1 MASSD
6 PKKRVQA
13 AMARPEN
20 ARCAD
25 CLAKD
30 PRWASSTLGIFI
42 CINCSGR
49 HRNLGTHIS
58 FVRSCT
64 LDSWTDQ
71 QASIMEQIGNEKS
84 NEYWEANLPAGYPRP
99 RTDDLDGLTKFIRAK
114 YEYKKW
120 ADKSR
125 PSPAEELASG
135 GRKKVRKRK
144 HHQEMGQSVSSEP
157 SVQANPNPPPRVM
170 RSVSENTLMPPQQGN
185 LLDFSS
191 EPRAATSGSNDDLLM
206 ALSQPAPQAP
216 QSQPF
221 GFPAPPQQQPFQMP
235 YQQQQYQQQQ
245 YQQQQQR
252 PGGTSD
258 LKSMLGSVDMSGSA
272 FGNTDVLRS
281 QLGAGQPRS
290 GGAMAPM
297 MGHPGMQMQM
307 PMQRAQPAYNPTR
320 GPGQQQQNRKDP
332 FSGISPF

>member
-1 MASSD
+1 MASND

-71 QASIMEQIGNEKS
+71 QAAIMEQIGNQKS
-84 NEYWEANLPAGYPRP
+84 NEYWEANLPPGYPRP
-99 RTDDLDGLTKFIRAK
+99 ATDDLDGLTKFIRAK

-125 PSPAEELASG
+125 PSPAEELANG
-135 GRKKVRKRK
+135 GVKRVRKRK
-144 HHQEMGQSVSSEP
+144 HHTDMGQSMSSEP
-157 SVQANPNPPPRVM
+157 ITQQAPAQHGRVH
-170 RSVSENTLMPPQQGN
+170 RSVSENALMPPPQQGN

-191 EPRAATSGSNDDLLM
+191 EPRAATSGSNDDLLI
-206 ALSQPAPQAP
+206 AFSQPAAPPPQQP
-216 QSQPF
+216 QSFSFAPPPQQPNSF
-221 GFPAPPQQQPFQMP
+221 SFAPPQQQMP
-235 YQQQQYQQQQ
+235 VQHQQTSS
-245 YQQQQQR
+245 
-252 PGGTSD
+252 GGLSD
-258 LKSMLGSVDMSGSA
+258 LKSMLGSVETGSG

-281 QLGAGQPRS
+281 QLGGQPR
-290 GGAMAPM
+290 AAPM
-297 MGHPGMQMQM
+297 MRPQPMMGQPMMGMQ
-307 PMQRAQPAYNPTR
+307 QPVYNPIR
-320 GPGQQQQNRKDP
+320 GPGHQQQSRNDP